1 MEILK
6 ALIDFLLA
14 YAITQGNDR
23 VYKKTAYLFIFQDY
37 FYPKNLNKNYLNS
50 GPA

>member
-1 MEILK
+1 MKILK

-23 VYKKTAYLFIFQDY
+23 VYKKTAYLFIHAKAKSNGRF
-37 FYPKNLNKNYLNS
+37 
-50 GPA
+50 